1 MAYGPG
7 VTEAL
12 AITFGGGGTAASG
25 PSGAAIVVLLLVAL
39 VGLPVVVGLALRW
52 RDGRRP
58 NDGRRDERRVR
69 QPPESPVFGGS
80 WGRTA
85 SVLRRS
91 TRADWLVVAALTAV
105 VLVLL
110 VATQL

>member
-12 AITFGGGGTAASG
+12 AITSGGGGSTASG
-25 PSGAAIVVLLLVAL
+25 PSGAIIVVLLLIAL

-52 RDGRRP
+52 RDARRSD
-58 NDGRRDERRVR
+58 DGRWDERRVR
-69 QPPESPVFGGS
+69 EPPESPVFGGS
-80 WGRTA
+80 WGRTT

-91 TRADWLVVAALTAV
+91 TRGDWLVVAAFAAV
-105 VLVLL
+105 VLVVLI
-110 VATQL
+110 VIQL